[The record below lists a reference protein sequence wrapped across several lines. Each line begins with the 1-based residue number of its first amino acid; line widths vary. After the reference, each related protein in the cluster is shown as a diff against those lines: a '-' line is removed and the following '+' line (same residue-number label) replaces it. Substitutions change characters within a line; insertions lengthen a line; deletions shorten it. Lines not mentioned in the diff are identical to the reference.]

1 MKKIT
6 LSILALSLMITAIE
20 AQEKTTEPVNKDAR
34 AYRHHPGKH
43 RKQHYADFKNLNLSQ
58 EQQDKLIK
66 INKDYRS
73 AIADLKKKEA
83 TTTVK
88 DYKTQMQ
95 TLNKKRRSDV
105 DNVFTKEQKDQ
116 LQQMKMERKGKFD
129 RAGRGTGKMKSAL
142 GLSDEQSDR
151 MKALRAYTQKK
162 IKGVR
167 ENPALTDA
175 QKKEQLTAIY
185 KQQREDIKLILTPEQ
200 VKKMENFK
208 SGRISRTSK

>member
-6 LSILALSLMITAIE
+6 LSILALSLIITAIE
-20 AQEKTTEPVNKDAR
+20 AQEKTTEPVNKDAK

-73 AIADLKKKEA
+73 ALADLKKKEA

-88 DYKTQMQ
+88 DHKAQIQ
-95 TLNKKRRSDV
+95 ALNKKRRSDV

-116 LQQMKMERKGKFD
+116 LQQMKMERKRKLD

-142 GLSDEQSDR
+142 ELSDEQSDR

-175 QKKEQLTAIY
+175 QKKEQFTAIY
-185 KQQREDIKLILTPEQ
+185 KQQRQDIKLILTPEQ
-200 VKKMENFK
+200 VKKMGNFK